1 MASTSELVRQ
11 SKLDLNTLA
20 GISVLVS
27 ACCDEQRLLEVFYLF
42 IIIQKLILIM
52 MWPVS
57 L

>member
-27 ACCDEQRLLEVFYLF
+27 ACCDEQRLLEVFHLF